1 MYYKPCPRT
10 ATHAEMLVKRAMLHC
25 GGGLRKKRCTAG
37 VRDEE
42 TERGD
47 RKSLTLNPCL
57 PLPRPASHP
66 QHSGLSPPAW
76 VTSPIFFV
84 SGNFP
89 PLVSHF
95 ALSLFSLF
103 EFCCSNSISHSFS
116 VCQRLRIYP
125 KHVPSHLFVP
135 LSSLPP
141 CYRFIASQLSVVS
154 ISISLCS
161 LSPHSYMTFFHFC
174 LLQRFPLS
182 SSLFV

>member
-1 MYYKPCPRT
+1 
-10 ATHAEMLVKRAMLHC
+10 MLVKRAMLHC
-25 GGGLRKKRCTAG
+25 GDGLRKKRCTAG

-47 RKSLTLNPCL
+47 RKSLTLNPLPSSPETRITPSALWALTTCL
-57 PLPRPASHP
+57 GDIPN
-66 QHSGLSPPAW
+66 
-76 VTSPIFFV
+76 FFV

-141 CYRFIASQLSVVS
+141 CYRFIASQLSVMS